1 MRWSPAPRS
10 TPDDSSPPVPWRNS
24 PTSPPG
30 ERPIEALEPSPNGPA
45 TSVLHQLPLGG
56 ESLDAYEGSPRL
68 VRASGE
74 EPFDTV
80 AEGQPAVEFPEPGEV
95 VWCDGAGVTCRRWNW
110 RQGRRTRL
118 EAESRSAVFIL
129 DVLDPM
135 TDTELHA
142 AAEELIGHLHR
153 FGPDVQI
160 SQRLLPRLAG

>member
-1 MRWSPAPRS
+1 M
-10 TPDDSSPPVPWRNS
+10 
-24 PTSPPG
+24 
-30 ERPIEALEPSPNGPA
+30 RPIEALEPSPNGPA